1 MTMHLDIL
9 KDCRI
14 FVKKKET
21 SSNNTYMNFKTWFL
35 LFVSFLASICCQ
47 ARSIQHPSYLL
58 GSSGL
63 SISKLER
70 IEIGKKTTA
79 LIFALNAFEDQI
91 TLPGN
96 VYLTAAGDSLPLLSA
111 VAYRH
116 RCDEDSARQV
126 TKGEAFA
133 FQEGDSLRLVFPRL
147 PHKTT
152 TFDYFCIN
160 DWGSGKMLG
169 IRTDGHPY
177 PALLPPAPSLRP
189 TGALPDW
196 PRRYAPAVVR
206 GRVHGLPQGEQY
218 VLRVWANS
226 GNIKDNPFPEITDTC
241 GLFCLKY
248 DLAYPILVDLS
259 VLGYPLNFPLCPG
272 DTITI
277 DYDLNRAANAQ
288 YVGDYHPEKKKALHI
303 HGGMTSLLSI
313 DSLLNT
319 LWSENSSFQQD
330 SIEKVHH
337 QSYAEFRQS
346 VWECHQ
352 NRLSRYAALPL
363 SEGEREYLQLASEKA
378 YLDRC
383 NQYTFI
389 NTLPPNPLDS
399 AQLAAPE
406 KQMDFQDP
414 HAAQLLFPHTLH
426 TAYVTSSTSYKTYLA
441 AYGLQSSVMGR
452 WLEQLDSAA
461 ALVARVK
468 AAQPVSAEEIK
479 RQPTEY
485 QTAIREL
492 QAQLAPQLDS
502 DSLWTPQGDPETYLS
517 QIVARH
523 PGKVVFIDFWA
534 TWCGPCNLGIKE
546 MEKVKDEL
554 ENQGVIFVYITNNS
568 SSTDGFMQMKR
579 KHRGEHYIFTEDD
592 WKKMKIPGYNNAIP
606 HYLIYGPNGQLKESV
621 TGWPGVEPMKE
632 KILHANE

>member
-1 MTMHLDIL
+1 
-9 KDCRI
+9 
-14 FVKKKET
+14 
-21 SSNNTYMNFKTWFL
+21 MNYKTWL
-35 LFVSFLASICCQ
+35 LPFVSFLASICCQ

-58 GSSGL
+58 GSPGL
-63 SISKLER
+63 SNSKLER

-126 TKGEAFA
+126 TKGENFA
-133 FQEGDSLRLVFPRL
+133 FQEGDSLRLVFPCL
-147 PHKTT
+147 PHQAT

-160 DWGSGKMLG
+160 DWDSGKMLG
-169 IRTDGHPY
+169 IRTDGLPY
-177 PALLPPAPSLRP
+177 PSLLPPAPSLRL
-189 TGALPDW
+189 TGSLPDW

-206 GRVHGLPQGEQY
+206 GRVHGLPRGERY
-218 VLRVWANS
+218 VLSVSANNS
-226 GNIKDNPFPEITDTC
+226 NIKDNPFPEITDTC

-248 DLAYPILVDLS
+248 DLAYPILVNFS
-259 VLGYPLNFPLCPG
+259 VVGYPLNFPLCPG

-277 DYDLNRAANAQ
+277 DYDLNRAANSQ
-288 YVGDYHPEKKKALHI
+288 YFDAYHPEKKKALHI

-319 LWSENSSFQQD
+319 LRLENSSFQQD
-330 SIEKVHH
+330 SIEKAHH

-383 NQYTFI
+383 NQYAFI
-389 NTLPPNPLDS
+389 NTLSPNPLDS

-414 HAAQLLFPHTLH
+414 HAAQLIFPHTLH
-426 TAYVTSSTSYKTYLA
+426 TAYVTSNTSYETYLA
-441 AYGLQSSVMGR
+441 ANGLQSSVMGR
-452 WLEQLDSAA
+452 WLEQLDSAT

-468 AAQPVSAEEIK
+468 AAQPVSAKDIN
-479 RQPTEY
+479 RLSTEY
-485 QTAIREL
+485 QAAIHEL

-502 DSLWTPQGDPETYLS
+502 DSLWTPQGEPETYLP

-546 MEKVKDEL
+546 MEKVKNEL

-568 SSTDGFMQMKR
+568 SSTDGFMEMKR
-579 KHRGEHYIFTEDD
+579 KHRGEHYILTEDN

-606 HYLIYGPNGQLKESV
+606 HYLFYGPDGQLKESV
-621 TGWPGVEPMKE
+621 VGWPGVEPMKE
-632 KILHANE
+632 KILNANE

>member
-1 MTMHLDIL
+1 
-9 KDCRI
+9 
-14 FVKKKET
+14 
-21 SSNNTYMNFKTWFL
+21 MNFKTWFL

-319 LWSENSSFQQD
+319 LWSENCSFQQD

-441 AYGLQSSVMGR
+441 ANGLQSSVMGR

-502 DSLWTPQGDPETYLS
+502 DSLWTPQGEPETYLS

-606 HYLIYGPNGQLKESV
+606 HYLIYGSNGQLKESV

>member
-1 MTMHLDIL
+1 
-9 KDCRI
+9 
-14 FVKKKET
+14 
-21 SSNNTYMNFKTWFL
+21 
-35 LFVSFLASICCQ
+35 
-47 ARSIQHPSYLL
+47 
-58 GSSGL
+58 
-63 SISKLER
+63 
-70 IEIGKKTTA
+70 
-79 LIFALNAFEDQI
+79 
-91 TLPGN
+91 
-96 VYLTAAGDSLPLLSA
+96 
-111 VAYRH
+111 
-116 RCDEDSARQV
+116 
-126 TKGEAFA
+126 
-133 FQEGDSLRLVFPRL
+133 
-147 PHKTT
+147 
-152 TFDYFCIN
+152 
-160 DWGSGKMLG
+160 MLG

-259 VLGYPLNFPLCPG
+259 MLGYPLNFPLCPG

-303 HGGMTSLLSI
+303 HGGMTSFLSI

-346 VWECHQ
+346 VWKCHQ

-383 NQYTFI
+383 NQYAFI

-406 KQMDFQDP
+406 KQMEFQDP

-426 TAYVTSSTSYKTYLA
+426 TAYVTSNTSYKTYLA
-441 AYGLQSSVMGR
+441 ANGLQSSVMGR

>member
-1 MTMHLDIL
+1 
-9 KDCRI
+9 
-14 FVKKKET
+14 
-21 SSNNTYMNFKTWFL
+21 MNFKTWFL

-330 SIEKVHH
+330 SIEKVHD

-441 AYGLQSSVMGR
+441 ANGLQSSVMGR

-479 RQPTEY
+479 RQPTED

-502 DSLWTPQGDPETYLS
+502 DSLWTPQGKPETYLS

-568 SSTDGFMQMKR
+568 SSTDGFMKMKR

-606 HYLIYGPNGQLKESV
+606 HYLIYGSNGQLKESV

>member
-1 MTMHLDIL
+1 
-9 KDCRI
+9 
-14 FVKKKET
+14 
-21 SSNNTYMNFKTWFL
+21 MNFKTWFL

-330 SIEKVHH
+330 SIEKVHD

-441 AYGLQSSVMGR
+441 ANGLQSSVMGR

-502 DSLWTPQGDPETYLS
+502 DSLWTPQGKPETYLS

-568 SSTDGFMQMKR
+568 SSTDGFMKMKR

-606 HYLIYGPNGQLKESV
+606 HYLIYGSNGQLKESV

>member
-1 MTMHLDIL
+1 MTTHLDIL

-21 SSNNTYMNFKTWFL
+21 SSNNTYMNFNTWFL

-63 SISKLER
+63 SNSKLER

-169 IRTDGHPY
+169 IRTDGHLY

-218 VLRVWANS
+218 VLRVLANS

-288 YVGDYHPEKKKALHI
+288 YVGDYHPEKKKVLHI

-352 NRLSRYAALPL
+352 NRLSYYAALPL

-389 NTLPPNPLDS
+389 NTLSPNPLDS

-441 AYGLQSSVMGR
+441 ANGLQSSVMGR
-452 WLEQLDSAA
+452 WLEQLDSAT

-502 DSLWTPQGDPETYLS
+502 DSLWTPQGEPETYLS

-568 SSTDGFMQMKR
+568 SSTDGFMKMKR

>member
-1 MTMHLDIL
+1 
-9 KDCRI
+9 
-14 FVKKKET
+14 
-21 SSNNTYMNFKTWFL
+21 MNFKTWFL

-133 FQEGDSLRLVFPRL
+133 FQEGDSLRLIFPRL

-303 HGGMTSLLSI
+303 HGGMTSFLSI

-383 NQYTFI
+383 NQYAFI

-426 TAYVTSSTSYKTYLA
+426 TAYVTSNTSYKTYLA
-441 AYGLQSSVMGR
+441 ANGLQSSVMGR

-502 DSLWTPQGDPETYLS
+502 DSLWTPQGEPETYLS

-568 SSTDGFMQMKR
+568 SSTDGFIEMKR

-592 WKKMKIPGYNNAIP
+592 WKKMKIPGYSNAIP

-632 KILHANE
+632 KILNANE

>member
-1 MTMHLDIL
+1 
-9 KDCRI
+9 
-14 FVKKKET
+14 
-21 SSNNTYMNFKTWFL
+21 MNFKTWFL

-303 HGGMTSLLSI
+303 HGGMTSFLSI

-319 LWSENSSFQQD
+319 LWSENCSFQQD

-383 NQYTFI
+383 NQYAFI
-389 NTLPPNPLDS
+389 NTLSPNPLDS

-406 KQMDFQDP
+406 KQMNFQDP

-441 AYGLQSSVMGR
+441 ANGLQSSVMGR

-502 DSLWTPQGDPETYLS
+502 DSLWTPQGKPETYLS

-568 SSTDGFMQMKR
+568 SSTDGFMKMKR

-592 WKKMKIPGYNNAIP
+592 WKKMEIPGYNNAIP
-606 HYLIYGPNGQLKESV
+606 HYLIYGSNGQLKESV

-632 KILHANE
+632 KILNANE

>member
-1 MTMHLDIL
+1 
-9 KDCRI
+9 
-14 FVKKKET
+14 
-21 SSNNTYMNFKTWFL
+21 MNFKTWFL

-383 NQYTFI
+383 NQYAFI
-389 NTLPPNPLDS
+389 NTLSPNPLDS

-441 AYGLQSSVMGR
+441 ANGLQSSVMGR

-502 DSLWTPQGDPETYLS
+502 DSLWTPQGEPETYLS

-568 SSTDGFMQMKR
+568 SSTDGFMEMKR

-592 WKKMKIPGYNNAIP
+592 WKKMKIPGYNNSIP
-606 HYLIYGPNGQLKESV
+606 HYLIYGLNGQLKESV

>member
-1 MTMHLDIL
+1 
-9 KDCRI
+9 
-14 FVKKKET
+14 
-21 SSNNTYMNFKTWFL
+21 MNFKTWLL
-35 LFVSFLASICCQ
+35 LFVSYLASICCQ
-47 ARSIQHPSYLL
+47 ARFIQHPSYLL

-70 IEIGKKTTA
+70 IEIGKETTA

-116 RCDEDSARQV
+116 RCYEDSARQV

-226 GNIKDNPFPEITDTC
+226 SNIKDNPFPEITDSC
-241 GLFCLKY
+241 GVFCLKY
-248 DLAYPILVDLS
+248 DLAYPILVNFS
-259 VLGYPLNFPLCPG
+259 VVGYPLNFPLCPG

-303 HGGMTSLLSI
+303 HGGMTSFLNI

-330 SIEKVHH
+330 SIEKNHH

-352 NRLSRYAALPL
+352 NRLSHYAALPL

-383 NQYTFI
+383 NQYAFI

-414 HAAQLLFPHTLH
+414 HAAQ
-426 TAYVTSSTSYKTYLA
+426 
-441 AYGLQSSVMGR
+441 
-452 WLEQLDSAA
+452 
-461 ALVARVK
+461 
-468 AAQPVSAEEIK
+468 
-479 RQPTEY
+479 
-485 QTAIREL
+485 
-492 QAQLAPQLDS
+492 
-502 DSLWTPQGDPETYLS
+502 
-517 QIVARH
+517 
-523 PGKVVFIDFWA
+523 
-534 TWCGPCNLGIKE
+534 
-546 MEKVKDEL
+546 
-554 ENQGVIFVYITNNS
+554 
-568 SSTDGFMQMKR
+568 
-579 KHRGEHYIFTEDD
+579 
-592 WKKMKIPGYNNAIP
+592 
-606 HYLIYGPNGQLKESV
+606 
-621 TGWPGVEPMKE
+621 
-632 KILHANE
+632 

>member
-1 MTMHLDIL
+1 
-9 KDCRI
+9 
-14 FVKKKET
+14 
-21 SSNNTYMNFKTWFL
+21 MNFKTWFL

-96 VYLTAAGDSLPLLSA
+96 VYLTAVGDSLPLLSA

-319 LWSENSSFQQD
+319 LWSENCSFQQD

-414 HAAQLLFPHTLH
+414 HAAQLLFSHTLH

-441 AYGLQSSVMGR
+441 ANGLQSSVMGR

-502 DSLWTPQGDPETYLS
+502 DSLWTPQGEPETYLS

-568 SSTDGFMQMKR
+568 SSTDGFMKMKR

-592 WKKMKIPGYNNAIP
+592 WKKMEIPGYNNAIP
-606 HYLIYGPNGQLKESV
+606 HYLIYGSNGQLKESV

>member
-1 MTMHLDIL
+1 
-9 KDCRI
+9 
-14 FVKKKET
+14 
-21 SSNNTYMNFKTWFL
+21 MNFKTWFL

-96 VYLTAAGDSLPLLSA
+96 VYLTAVGDSLPLLSA

-319 LWSENSSFQQD
+319 LWSENCSFQQD

-363 SEGEREYLQLASEKA
+363 SEGEREYLQLASEKS

-414 HAAQLLFPHTLH
+414 HAAQLLFSHTLH

-441 AYGLQSSVMGR
+441 ANGLQSSVMGR

-502 DSLWTPQGDPETYLS
+502 DSLWTPQGEPETYLS

-568 SSTDGFMQMKR
+568 SSTDGFMKMKR

-592 WKKMKIPGYNNAIP
+592 WKKMEIPGYNNAIP
-606 HYLIYGPNGQLKESV
+606 HYLIYGSNGQLKESV

>member
-441 AYGLQSSVMGR
+441 ANGLQSSVMGR

-479 RQPTEY
+479 
-485 QTAIREL
+485 
-492 QAQLAPQLDS
+492 
-502 DSLWTPQGDPETYLS
+502 
-517 QIVARH
+517 
-523 PGKVVFIDFWA
+523 
-534 TWCGPCNLGIKE
+534 
-546 MEKVKDEL
+546 
-554 ENQGVIFVYITNNS
+554 
-568 SSTDGFMQMKR
+568 
-579 KHRGEHYIFTEDD
+579 
-592 WKKMKIPGYNNAIP
+592 
-606 HYLIYGPNGQLKESV
+606 
-621 TGWPGVEPMKE
+621 
-632 KILHANE
+632 

>member
-1 MTMHLDIL
+1 
-9 KDCRI
+9 
-14 FVKKKET
+14 
-21 SSNNTYMNFKTWFL
+21 MNFKTWFL

-441 AYGLQSSVMGR
+441 ANGLQSSVMGR

-502 DSLWTPQGDPETYLS
+502 DSLWTPQGEPETYLS

-568 SSTDGFMQMKR
+568 SSTDGFIEMKR

-606 HYLIYGPNGQLKESV
+606 HYLIYGLNGQLKESV

>member
-1 MTMHLDIL
+1 
-9 KDCRI
+9 
-14 FVKKKET
+14 
-21 SSNNTYMNFKTWFL
+21 MNFKTWFL

-383 NQYTFI
+383 NQYAFI
-389 NTLPPNPLDS
+389 NTLSPNPLDS

-441 AYGLQSSVMGR
+441 ANGLQSSVMGR

-502 DSLWTPQGDPETYLS
+502 DSLWTPQGEPETYLS

-568 SSTDGFMQMKR
+568 SSTDGFMEMKR

-606 HYLIYGPNGQLKESV
+606 HYLIYGLNGQLKESV

>member
-1 MTMHLDIL
+1 
-9 KDCRI
+9 
-14 FVKKKET
+14 
-21 SSNNTYMNFKTWFL
+21 MNFKTWFL

-160 DWGSGKMLG
+160 DWESGKMLG

-383 NQYTFI
+383 NQYAFI
-389 NTLPPNPLDS
+389 NTLSPNPLDS

-441 AYGLQSSVMGR
+441 ANGLQSSVMGR

-502 DSLWTPQGDPETYLS
+502 DSLWTPQGEPETYLS

-568 SSTDGFMQMKR
+568 SSTDGFMEMKR

-606 HYLIYGPNGQLKESV
+606 HYLIYGLNGQLKESV

>member
-1 MTMHLDIL
+1 
-9 KDCRI
+9 
-14 FVKKKET
+14 
-21 SSNNTYMNFKTWFL
+21 MNFKTWFL

-126 TKGEAFA
+126 TKGEVFA

-441 AYGLQSSVMGR
+441 ANGLQSSVMGR

-502 DSLWTPQGDPETYLS
+502 DSLWTPQGKPETYLS

-523 PGKVVFIDFWA
+523 PGKVVFIDFWT

-568 SSTDGFMQMKR
+568 SSTDGFMKMKR

-606 HYLIYGPNGQLKESV
+606 HYLIYGSNGQLKESV

>member
-1 MTMHLDIL
+1 
-9 KDCRI
+9 
-14 FVKKKET
+14 
-21 SSNNTYMNFKTWFL
+21 MNYKTWL
-35 LFVSFLASICCQ
+35 LPFVSFLASICCQ

-58 GSSGL
+58 GSPGL
-63 SISKLER
+63 SNSKLER

-126 TKGEAFA
+126 TKGENFA
-133 FQEGDSLRLVFPRL
+133 FQEGDSLRLVFPCL
-147 PHKTT
+147 PHQAT

-160 DWGSGKMLG
+160 DWDSGKMLG
-169 IRTDGHPY
+169 IRTDGLPY
-177 PALLPPAPSLRP
+177 PSLLPPAPSLRL
-189 TGALPDW
+189 TGSLPDW

-206 GRVHGLPQGEQY
+206 GRVHGLPRGERY
-218 VLRVWANS
+218 VLSVSANNS
-226 GNIKDNPFPEITDTC
+226 NIKDNPFPEITDTC

-248 DLAYPILVDLS
+248 DLAYPILVNFS
-259 VLGYPLNFPLCPG
+259 VVGYPLNFPLCPG

-277 DYDLNRAANAQ
+277 DYDLNRAANSQ
-288 YVGDYHPEKKKALHI
+288 YFDAYHPEKKKALHI

-319 LWSENSSFQQD
+319 LWLENSSFQQD
-330 SIEKVHH
+330 SIEKAHH

-383 NQYTFI
+383 NQYAFI
-389 NTLPPNPLDS
+389 NTLSPNPLDS

-414 HAAQLLFPHTLH
+414 HAAQLIFPYAPH
-426 TAYVTSSTSYKTYLA
+426 
-441 AYGLQSSVMGR
+441 GLRHFQHLIRNLSGGQRIAIIGDGAM
-452 WLEQLDSAA
+452 
-461 ALVARVK
+461 ARTTRLCHRSGGTGESRPTCQCK
-468 AAQPVSAEEIK
+468 GY
-479 RQPTEY
+479 QPTVY
-485 QTAIREL
+485 RISGGYPRITSPI
-492 QAQLAPQLDS
+492 
-502 DSLWTPQGDPETYLS
+502 
-517 QIVARH
+517 
-523 PGKVVFIDFWA
+523 
-534 TWCGPCNLGIKE
+534 GP
-546 MEKVKDEL
+546 
-554 ENQGVIFVYITNNS
+554 T
-568 SSTDGFMQMKR
+568 T
-579 KHRGEHYIFTEDD
+579 
-592 WKKMKIPGYNNAIP
+592 
-606 HYLIYGPNGQLKESV
+606 
-621 TGWPGVEPMKE
+621 
-632 KILHANE
+632 

>member
-1 MTMHLDIL
+1 
-9 KDCRI
+9 
-14 FVKKKET
+14 
-21 SSNNTYMNFKTWFL
+21 MNYKTWL
-35 LFVSFLASICCQ
+35 LPFVSFLASICCQ

-58 GSSGL
+58 SPGL
-63 SISKLER
+63 SNSKLER

-126 TKGEAFA
+126 TKGENFA
-133 FQEGDSLRLVFPRL
+133 FQEGDSLRLVFPCL
-147 PHKTT
+147 PHQAT

-160 DWGSGKMLG
+160 DWDSGKMLG
-169 IRTDGHPY
+169 IRTDGLPY
-177 PALLPPAPSLRP
+177 PSLLPPAPSLRL
-189 TGALPDW
+189 TGSLPDW

-206 GRVHGLPQGEQY
+206 GRVHGLPRGERY
-218 VLRVWANS
+218 VLSVSANNS
-226 GNIKDNPFPEITDTC
+226 NIKDNPFPEITDTC

-248 DLAYPILVDLS
+248 DLAYPILVNFS
-259 VLGYPLNFPLCPG
+259 VVGYPLNFPLCPG

-277 DYDLNRAANAQ
+277 DYDLNRAANSQ
-288 YVGDYHPEKKKALHI
+288 YFDAYHPEKKKALHI

-319 LWSENSSFQQD
+319 LRLENSSFQQD
-330 SIEKVHH
+330 SIEKAHH

-383 NQYTFI
+383 NQYAFI
-389 NTLPPNPLDS
+389 NTLSPNPLDS

-414 HAAQLLFPHTLH
+414 HAAQLIFPHTLH
-426 TAYVTSSTSYKTYLA
+426 TAYVTSNTSYETYLA
-441 AYGLQSSVMGR
+441 ANGLQSSVMGR
-452 WLEQLDSAA
+452 WLEQLDSAT

-468 AAQPVSAEEIK
+468 AAQPVSAKDIN
-479 RQPTEY
+479 RLSTEY
-485 QTAIREL
+485 QAAIHEL

-502 DSLWTPQGDPETYLS
+502 DSLWTPQGEPETYLP

-546 MEKVKDEL
+546 MEKVKNEL

-568 SSTDGFMQMKR
+568 SSTDGFMEMKR
-579 KHRGEHYIFTEDD
+579 KHRGEHYILTEDN

-606 HYLIYGPNGQLKESV
+606 HYLFYGPDGQLKESV
-621 TGWPGVEPMKE
+621 VGWPGVEPMKE
-632 KILHANE
+632 KILNANE

>member
-1 MTMHLDIL
+1 
-9 KDCRI
+9 
-14 FVKKKET
+14 
-21 SSNNTYMNFKTWFL
+21 MNFKTWFL

-70 IEIGKKTTA
+70 IEIGKKTSA

-330 SIEKVHH
+330 SIEKVHD

-441 AYGLQSSVMGR
+441 ANGLQSSVMGR

-502 DSLWTPQGDPETYLS
+502 DSLWTPQGKPETYLS

-568 SSTDGFMQMKR
+568 SSTDGFMKMKR

-606 HYLIYGPNGQLKESV
+606 HYLIYGSNGQLKESV

>member
-1 MTMHLDIL
+1 
-9 KDCRI
+9 
-14 FVKKKET
+14 
-21 SSNNTYMNFKTWFL
+21 MNYKTWL
-35 LFVSFLASICCQ
+35 LPFVSFLASICCQ

-63 SISKLER
+63 SNSKLER

-126 TKGEAFA
+126 TKGENFA
-133 FQEGDSLRLVFPRL
+133 FQEGDSLRLVFPCL
-147 PHKTT
+147 PHQAT

-160 DWGSGKMLG
+160 DWDSGKMLG
-169 IRTDGHPY
+169 IRTDGLPY
-177 PALLPPAPSLRP
+177 PSLLPPAPSLRL
-189 TGALPDW
+189 TGSLPDW

-206 GRVHGLPQGEQY
+206 GRVHGLPRGERY
-218 VLRVWANS
+218 VLSVSANNS
-226 GNIKDNPFPEITDTC
+226 NIKDNPFPEITDTC

-248 DLAYPILVDLS
+248 DLAYPILVNFS
-259 VLGYPLNFPLCPG
+259 VVGYPLNFPLCPG

-277 DYDLNRAANAQ
+277 DYDLNRAANSQ
-288 YVGDYHPEKKKALHI
+288 YFDAYHPEKKKALHI

-319 LWSENSSFQQD
+319 LRLENSSFQQD
-330 SIEKVHH
+330 SIEKAHH

-383 NQYTFI
+383 NQYAFI
-389 NTLPPNPLDS
+389 NTLSPNPLDS

-414 HAAQLLFPHTLH
+414 HAAQLIFPHTLH
-426 TAYVTSSTSYKTYLA
+426 TAYVTSNTSYETYLA
-441 AYGLQSSVMGR
+441 ANGLQSSVMGR
-452 WLEQLDSAA
+452 WLEQLDSAT

-468 AAQPVSAEEIK
+468 AAQPVSAKDIN
-479 RQPTEY
+479 RLSTEY
-485 QTAIREL
+485 QAAIHEL

-502 DSLWTPQGDPETYLS
+502 DSLWTPQGEPETYLP

-546 MEKVKDEL
+546 MEKVKNEL

-568 SSTDGFMQMKR
+568 SSTDGFMEMKR
-579 KHRGEHYIFTEDD
+579 KHRGEHYILTEDN

-606 HYLIYGPNGQLKESV
+606 HYLFYGPDGQLKESV
-621 TGWPGVEPMKE
+621 VGWPGVEPMKE
-632 KILHANE
+632 KILNANE

>member
-1 MTMHLDIL
+1 
-9 KDCRI
+9 
-14 FVKKKET
+14 
-21 SSNNTYMNFKTWFL
+21 MNFKTWFL

-218 VLRVWANS
+218 VLSVWANS

-248 DLAYPILVDLS
+248 DLAYPILVNFS

-303 HGGMTSLLSI
+303 HGGMTSFLSI

-330 SIEKVHH
+330 SIEKNHH

-352 NRLSRYAALPL
+352 NRLSHYAALPL

-426 TAYVTSSTSYKTYLA
+426 TAYVTSNTSYKTYLA
-441 AYGLQSSVMGR
+441 ANGLQSSVMGR

-461 ALVARVK
+461 ALVARMK

-502 DSLWTPQGDPETYLS
+502 DSLWTPQGEPETYLS

-546 MEKVKDEL
+546 MEKVKNEL

-568 SSTDGFMQMKR
+568 SSTDGFIEMKR

-592 WKKMKIPGYNNAIP
+592 WKKMKIPGYSNAIP

-621 TGWPGVEPMKE
+621 TGWSGVEPMKE
-632 KILHANE
+632 KILNANE

>member
-1 MTMHLDIL
+1 
-9 KDCRI
+9 
-14 FVKKKET
+14 
-21 SSNNTYMNFKTWFL
+21 MNYKTWL
-35 LFVSFLASICCQ
+35 LPFVSFLASICCQ
-47 ARSIQHPSYLL
+47 AHSIQHPSYLL

-63 SISKLER
+63 SNSKLER

-126 TKGEAFA
+126 TKGDNFA
-133 FQEGDSLRLVFPRL
+133 FQEGDSLRLVFPCL
-147 PHKTT
+147 PHQAT

-160 DWGSGKMLG
+160 DWDSGKMLG

-177 PALLPPAPSLRP
+177 PSLLPPAPSLRL

-196 PRRYAPAVVR
+196 PRRYAPAVVH
-206 GRVHGLPQGEQY
+206 GRVHGLPQGERH
-218 VLRVWANS
+218 VLSVSANN

-248 DLAYPILVDLS
+248 DLAYPILVDFS
-259 VLGYPLNFPLCPG
+259 VVGYPLNFPLCPG
-272 DTITI
+272 DMITI
-277 DYDLNRAANAQ
+277 DYDLNRAANSQ
-288 YVGDYHPEKKKALHI
+288 YFDAYHPEKKKALHI

-319 LWSENSSFQQD
+319 LWLENSSLQQD

-352 NRLSRYAALPL
+352 NRLSHYAVLPL

-383 NQYTFI
+383 NQYASI

-426 TAYVTSSTSYKTYLA
+426 TAYVTSNTSYKTYLA
-441 AYGLQSSVMGR
+441 ANGLQSSVMGR
-452 WLEQLDSAA
+452 WLEQLDSAT

-468 AAQPVSAEEIK
+468 AAQPISAEEIK
-479 RQPTEY
+479 QQPTEY
-485 QTAIREL
+485 QTAIHEL
-492 QAQLAPQLDS
+492 QAQLAP
-502 DSLWTPQGDPETYLS
+502 
-517 QIVARH
+517 
-523 PGKVVFIDFWA
+523 
-534 TWCGPCNLGIKE
+534 
-546 MEKVKDEL
+546 
-554 ENQGVIFVYITNNS
+554 
-568 SSTDGFMQMKR
+568 
-579 KHRGEHYIFTEDD
+579 
-592 WKKMKIPGYNNAIP
+592 
-606 HYLIYGPNGQLKESV
+606 
-621 TGWPGVEPMKE
+621 
-632 KILHANE
+632 

>member
-1 MTMHLDIL
+1 
-9 KDCRI
+9 
-14 FVKKKET
+14 
-21 SSNNTYMNFKTWFL
+21 MNFKTWFL

-169 IRTDGHPY
+169 IRTDGHLY

-441 AYGLQSSVMGR
+441 ANGLQSSVMGR

-502 DSLWTPQGDPETYLS
+502 DSLWTPQGEPETYLS

-568 SSTDGFMQMKR
+568 SSTDGFMKMKR

-592 WKKMKIPGYNNAIP
+592 WKKMEIPGYNNAIP
-606 HYLIYGPNGQLKESV
+606 HYLIYGSNGQLKESV

-632 KILHANE
+632 KILNANE

>member
-1 MTMHLDIL
+1 
-9 KDCRI
+9 
-14 FVKKKET
+14 
-21 SSNNTYMNFKTWFL
+21 MNYKTWL
-35 LFVSFLASICCQ
+35 LPFVSFLASICCQ

-58 GSSGL
+58 GSPGL
-63 SISKLER
+63 SNSKLER

-126 TKGEAFA
+126 TKGENFA
-133 FQEGDSLRLVFPRL
+133 FQEGDSLRLVFPCL
-147 PHKTT
+147 PHQAT

-160 DWGSGKMLG
+160 DWDSGKMLG
-169 IRTDGHPY
+169 IRTDGLPY
-177 PALLPPAPSLRP
+177 PSLLPPAPSLRL
-189 TGALPDW
+189 TGSLPDW

-206 GRVHGLPQGEQY
+206 GRVHGLPRGERY
-218 VLRVWANS
+218 VLSVSANNS
-226 GNIKDNPFPEITDTC
+226 NIKDNPFPEITDTC

-248 DLAYPILVDLS
+248 DLAYPILVNFS
-259 VLGYPLNFPLCPG
+259 VVGYPLNFPLCPG

-277 DYDLNRAANAQ
+277 DYDLNRAANSQ
-288 YVGDYHPEKKKALHI
+288 YFDAYHPEKKKALHI

-319 LWSENSSFQQD
+319 LRLENSSFQQD
-330 SIEKVHH
+330 SIEKAHH

-383 NQYTFI
+383 NQYAFI
-389 NTLPPNPLDS
+389 NTLSPNPLDS

-414 HAAQLLFPHTLH
+414 HAAQLIFPHTLH
-426 TAYVTSSTSYKTYLA
+426 TAYVTSNTSYETYLA
-441 AYGLQSSVMGR
+441 ANGLQSSVMGR
-452 WLEQLDSAA
+452 WLEQLDSAT

-468 AAQPVSAEEIK
+468 AAQPVSAKDIN
-479 RQPTEY
+479 RLSTEY
-485 QTAIREL
+485 QAAIHEL

-502 DSLWTPQGDPETYLS
+502 DSLWTPQGEPETYLP

-534 TWCGPCNLGIKE
+534 T
-546 MEKVKDEL
+546 
-554 ENQGVIFVYITNNS
+554 
-568 SSTDGFMQMKR
+568 
-579 KHRGEHYIFTEDD
+579 
-592 WKKMKIPGYNNAIP
+592 
-606 HYLIYGPNGQLKESV
+606 
-621 TGWPGVEPMKE
+621 
-632 KILHANE
+632 